1 MIDYLYDE
9 KTVYIILFFVA
20 FFASLI
26 DSIAG
31 GGGLLTTP
39 SMLILGIPPLN
50 VLATNKFQSCFGT
63 FTSTYNYYKNGL
75 LTERK
80 KWFYFTLSFIGSS
93 IGTLLVSRISNK
105 TLESVIP
112 ILLIGAAIFF
122 ITNKGPS
129 GVKQNSK
136 LLVVFNLLVF
146 AIGFY
151 DGFLGPGTGS
161 FFVLSFIVIKGM
173 NIMKATAVTKLLNF
187 SSNFAAFIIFAF
199 QGYVIWLL
207 GLIMAIAQIAGAY
220 TGSRF
225 AIKNGEKVVRPVL
238 VIVSLLLSVR
248 ILFG

>member
-1 MIDYLYDE
+1 MEYLYE
-9 KTVYIILFFVA
+9 ENTVYIILFCVA

-39 SMLILGIPPLN
+39 SMLLVGISPLN

-75 LTERK
+75 LVDNK
-80 KWFYFTLSFIGSS
+80 KILYFALSFIGSS
-93 IGTLLVSRISNK
+93 IGTLLVSRISND
-105 TLESVIP
+105 TLESIIP
-112 ILLIGAAIFF
+112 ILLIGAAVFF

-129 GVKQNSK
+129 GVRTNDK
-136 LLVVFNLLVF
+136 LLILFNLFIF

-151 DGFLGPGTGS
+151 DGFFGPGTGS
-161 FFVLSFIVIKGM
+161 FFVLTFIVIKGA
-173 NIMKATAVTKLLNF
+173 NIMNSTAITKLLNF
-187 SSNFAAFIIFAF
+187 ASNFAAFIIFAI
-199 QGYVIWLL
+199 QGYVIWYL
-207 GLIMAIAQIAGAY
+207 GLVMAIAQIAGAF

-238 VIVSLLLSVR
+238 VIVSILLSLR
-248 ILFG
+248 ILLG

>member
-1 MIDYLYDE
+1 MEYIYSE
-9 KTVYIILFFVA
+9 NTVYIILFFVA
-20 FFASLI
+20 FVASLI

-39 SMLILGIPPLN
+39 SMLILGISPLN

-75 LTERK
+75 LTEK
-80 KWFYFTLSFIGSS
+80 KKSMYFCLSFIGSS
-93 IGTLLVSRISNK
+93 IGTLLVSRISNE

-112 ILLIGAAIFF
+112 VLLIGAALFF

-129 GVKQNSK
+129 EVKQNYK

-151 DGFLGPGTGS
+151 DGFFGPGTGS
-161 FFVLSFIVIKGM
+161 FFVLSFIVVKGV
-173 NIMKATAVTKLLNF
+173 NIMRATAVTKLLNF
-187 SSNFAAFIIFAF
+187 ASNFAAFIIFAF

-220 TGSRF
+220 TGSKF

-238 VIVSLLLSVR
+238 VIVSLLLSAR

>member
-9 KTVYIILFFVA
+9 KTVYIILFFIA

-63 FTSTYNYYKNGL
+63 FTSTYNYYKNGF
-75 LTERK
+75 LTENK
-80 KWFYFTLSFIGSS
+80 KGFYFTLSFIGSS
-93 IGTLLVSRISNK
+93 IGTFLVSRISNK

-151 DGFLGPGTGS
+151 DGFFGPGTGS

>member
-1 MIDYLYDE
+1 MEYIYSE
-9 KTVYIILFFVA
+9 NTVYIILFFVA
-20 FFASLI
+20 FIASLI

-39 SMLILGIPPLN
+39 SMLILGISPLN

-75 LTERK
+75 LTEK
-80 KWFYFTLSFIGSS
+80 KKSMYFCLSFIGSS
-93 IGTLLVSRISNK
+93 IGTLLVSRISNE

-112 ILLIGAAIFF
+112 VLLISAALFF

-129 GVKQNSK
+129 EVKQNYK

-151 DGFLGPGTGS
+151 DGFFGPGTGS
-161 FFVLSFIVIKGM
+161 FFVLSFIVVKGV
-173 NIMKATAVTKLLNF
+173 NIMRATAVTKLLNF
-187 SSNFAAFIIFAF
+187 ASNFAAFIIFAF

-207 GLIMAIAQIAGAY
+207 GLIMAVAQIAGAY
-220 TGSRF
+220 TGSKF

-238 VIVSLLLSVR
+238 VIVSLLLSAR

>member
-1 MIDYLYDE
+1 MEYIYSE
-9 KTVYIILFFVA
+9 NTVYIILFFVA
-20 FFASLI
+20 FIASLI

-39 SMLILGIPPLN
+39 SMLILGISPLN

-75 LTERK
+75 LTEK
-80 KWFYFTLSFIGSS
+80 KKSMYFCLSFVGSS
-93 IGTLLVSRISNK
+93 IGTLLVSRISNE

-112 ILLIGAAIFF
+112 VLLIGAALFF

-129 GVKQNSK
+129 EVKQNYK

-151 DGFLGPGTGS
+151 DGFFGPGTGS
-161 FFVLSFIVIKGM
+161 FFVLSFIVVKGV
-173 NIMKATAVTKLLNF
+173 NIMRATAVTKLLNF
-187 SSNFAAFIIFAF
+187 ASNFAAFIIFAF

-220 TGSRF
+220 TGSKF

-238 VIVSLLLSVR
+238 VIVSLLLSAR

>member
-1 MIDYLYDE
+1 MEYIYSE
-9 KTVYIILFFVA
+9 NTVFIILFFVA
-20 FFASLI
+20 FIASLI

-39 SMLILGIPPLN
+39 SMLILGISPLN

-75 LTERK
+75 LTEK
-80 KWFYFTLSFIGSS
+80 KKSMYFCLSFIGSS
-93 IGTLLVSRISNK
+93 IGTLLVSRIPNE

-112 ILLIGAAIFF
+112 VLLISAALFF

-129 GVKQNSK
+129 EVKQNYK

-151 DGFLGPGTGS
+151 DGFFGPGTGS
-161 FFVLSFIVIKGM
+161 FFVLSFIVVKGV
-173 NIMKATAVTKLLNF
+173 NIMRATAVTKLLNF
-187 SSNFAAFIIFAF
+187 ASNFAAFIIFAF

-220 TGSRF
+220 TGSKF

-238 VIVSLLLSVR
+238 VIVSLLLSAR

>member
-1 MIDYLYDE
+1 MDYLYNDA
-9 KTVYIILFFVA
+9 TVYVILFIVA

-39 SMLILGIPPLN
+39 SMLLVGMPPLN

-63 FTSTYNYYKNGL
+63 VTSTYNYYKNGFL
-75 LTERK
+75 VEKNK
-80 KWFYFTLSFIGSS
+80 KLYTALSFIGSGV
-93 IGTLLVSRISNK
+93 GTMLVSRISNE

-112 ILLIGAAIFF
+112 ILLISAAIFF

-129 GVKQNSK
+129 GVKKNEK
-136 LLVVFNLLVF
+136 LLIVFNLVVF

-151 DGFLGPGTGS
+151 DGFFGPGTGS

>member
-1 MIDYLYDE
+1 MEYIYSE
-9 KTVYIILFFVA
+9 NTVYIILFFVA
-20 FFASLI
+20 FIASLI

-39 SMLILGIPPLN
+39 SMLILGISPLN

-75 LTERK
+75 LTEK
-80 KWFYFTLSFIGSS
+80 KKSMYFCLSFIGSS
-93 IGTLLVSRISNK
+93 IGTLLVSRISNE

-112 ILLIGAAIFF
+112 VLLIGAALFF

-129 GVKQNSK
+129 EVKQNYK

-151 DGFLGPGTGS
+151 DGFFGPGTGS
-161 FFVLSFIVIKGM
+161 FFVLSFIVVKGV
-173 NIMKATAVTKLLNF
+173 NIMRATAVTKLLNF
-187 SSNFAAFIIFAF
+187 ASNFAAFIIFAF

-220 TGSRF
+220 TGSKF

-238 VIVSLLLSVR
+238 VIVSLLLSAR

>member
-80 KWFYFTLSFIGSS
+80 KGFYFTLSFIGSS

-129 GVKQNSK
+129 EVKQNSK

-151 DGFLGPGTGS
+151 DGFFGPGTGS

>member
-1 MIDYLYDE
+1 MEYIYSE
-9 KTVYIILFFVA
+9 NTVYIILFVVA
-20 FFASLI
+20 FIASLI

-39 SMLILGIPPLN
+39 SMLILGISPLN

-75 LTERK
+75 LTEK
-80 KWFYFTLSFIGSS
+80 KKSMYFCLSFIGSS
-93 IGTLLVSRISNK
+93 IGTLLVSRISNE

-112 ILLIGAAIFF
+112 VLLIGAALFF

-129 GVKQNSK
+129 EVKQNYK

-151 DGFLGPGTGS
+151 DGFFGPGTGS
-161 FFVLSFIVIKGM
+161 FFVLSFIVVKGV
-173 NIMKATAVTKLLNF
+173 NIMRATAVTKLLNF
-187 SSNFAAFIIFAF
+187 ASNFAAFIIFAF

-207 GLIMAIAQIAGAY
+207 GLIMAVAQIAGAY
-220 TGSRF
+220 TGSKF

-238 VIVSLLLSVR
+238 VIVSLLLSAR